1 MPNRYQHIIWD
12 WNGTLLNDVSL
23 TVDLI
28 NEQLTSLKISPI
40 SIETHREF
48 LQFPLEHYYIR
59 LGVDLKQKPFS
70 EINREFHAEYKIR
83 SLGCS
88 LHPFAHQLLADL
100 QKAGVTQSILSAH
113 HQTGLDEQV
122 DHFAVRHFF
131 DSVSG
136 LASSPGTS
144 KIHNGHSLMQR
155 LTTPNDRVLMVGDTS
170 HDYEVSVAL
179 GIDCVLIAHGH
190 QHRSMLEALDADIT
204 VLDSLQEL
212 KAKIFQLSLQAN

>member
-1 MPNRYQHIIWD
+1 MPHRYQHIIWD

-28 NEQLTSLKISPI
+28 NEQLTSLEISPI

-48 LQFPLEHYYIR
+48 LQFPLEQYYIR

-70 EINREFHAEYKIR
+70 EINREFHAQYKTQ

-88 LHPFAHQLLADL
+88 LHPLAYQLLSDL
-100 QKAGVTQSILSAH
+100 KNAGITQSILSAH

-122 DHFAVRHFF
+122 DHFTVRHFF
-131 DSVSG
+131 DCVSG

-144 KIHNGHSLMQR
+144 KIHNGHLLMQR
-155 LTTPNDRVLMVGDTS
+155 LTIPKNQVLMVGDTS
-170 HDYEVSVAL
+170 HDYEVAIAL

-190 QHRSMLEALDADIT
+190 QHRDILEKLDAHLT
-204 VLDSLQEL
+204 VLDSLHEL
-212 KAKIFQLSLQAN
+212 RGKIFNV